1 MAWEGRERRSAESL
15 LARAIVAAKK
25 EAEELRDELALTH
38 AWQLGRRR
46 TLKRDLKNAERRE
59 ADALF
64 TLRGR

>member
-1 MAWEGRERRSAESL
+1 MAWEGPERRSAESL
-15 LARAIVAAKK
+15 LARAIVAAKH
-25 EAEELRDELALTH
+25 EADELRDELALTP